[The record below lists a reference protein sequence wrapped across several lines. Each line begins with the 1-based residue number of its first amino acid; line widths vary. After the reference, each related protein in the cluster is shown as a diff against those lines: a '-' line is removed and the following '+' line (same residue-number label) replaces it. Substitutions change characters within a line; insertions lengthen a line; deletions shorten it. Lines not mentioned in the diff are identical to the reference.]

1 MVWRKAA
8 EGRPSVHGEGEAWLL
23 LMGAWVEQLARGEQV
38 SWGGAVAPHSRY
50 VSCAHTHGAEDFA
63 MW

>member
-1 MVWRKAA
+1 M
-8 EGRPSVHGEGEAWLL
+8 HGEGEAWLL
-23 LMGAWVEQLARGEQV
+23 LMGALVEQLARGEQV

-50 VSCAHTHGAEDFA
+50 VSFAHTHGAEDFA